1 MYLYIL
7 RELFLLYSIRTA
19 FLRVLVDYLSGDQK
33 FAVYSSGKEAYTEEK
48 LAVYGL
54 PDQYSMEA
62 VVGNDVYLSI
72 DKDLQQAVYQILEQT
87 IAGIRCIKYKEW
99 LKMNTEKKSW
109 KIFRWPVLCALLIF
123 MNGCSAADP
132 EDKTVPQETIAEDAP
147 ETLEKAQ
154 PPEKPETAKPLQEEQ
169 PAAAEEQQ
177 TIVMEKDWSGYFDG
191 LNGTSVFYYPSE
203 NQYKIYNT
211 ELSDERRSP
220 CSTFKIISGLI
231 GIEEGVIPAD
241 DSTRSW
247 SGEIFWNENWNQ
259 NMDFEN
265 AFRTS
270 CIWYFREVINELGSD
285 VIQKRL
291 EELQYGNCDISDWEG
306 RLNTSNNN
314 RSLTGFWVESSLKIS
329 PREQVE
335 VLKRIFNDTGIVRQD
350 VAERMKSAMKLV
362 DEEELTIYGKTEGAD
377 PSTDK
382 AKQIAFRILEE

>member
-1 MYLYIL
+1 M
-7 RELFLLYSIRTA
+7 
-19 FLRVLVDYLSGDQK
+19 
-33 FAVYSSGKEAYTEEK
+33 
-48 LAVYGL
+48 
-54 PDQYSMEA
+54 
-62 VVGNDVYLSI
+62 
-72 DKDLQQAVYQILEQT
+72 
-87 IAGIRCIKYKEW
+87 
-99 LKMNTEKKSW
+99 
-109 KIFRWPVLCALLIF
+109 
-123 MNGCSAADP
+123 
-132 EDKTVPQETIAEDAP
+132 
-147 ETLEKAQ
+147 
-154 PPEKPETAKPLQEEQ
+154 QEEQ

-177 TIVMEKDWSGYFDG
+177 PIVTEKDWSGYFEG
-191 LNGTSVFYYPSE
+191 LNGTAVFYYPSE